1 MHHSTSKEDCTAGQ
15 ERIVHVHI
23 FQPDIANSICSESDV
38 KLAMQQLQK
47 QQNLTRAI
55 SVPEQ
60 RCNFST

>member
-1 MHHSTSKEDCTAGQ
+1 MHHSTSKEDYTAGQ

-38 KLAMQQLQK
+38 GHAAV
-47 QQNLTRAI
+47 TETARAI

-60 RCNFST
+60 RCNFTT